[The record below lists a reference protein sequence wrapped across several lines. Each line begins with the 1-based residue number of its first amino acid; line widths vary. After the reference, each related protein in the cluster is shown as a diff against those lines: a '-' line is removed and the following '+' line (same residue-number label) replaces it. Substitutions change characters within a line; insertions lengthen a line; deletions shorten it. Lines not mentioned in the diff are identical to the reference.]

1 MKEETNKQQT
11 AVDWLIEELEN
22 KGDAW
27 ENVSIRRLQISIDVS
42 EYLDLKRKAKKM
54 EKEQIEDAY
63 DYGFADGF
71 DDGKY
76 DDEPQYG
83 NAEQY
88 YEEMHGGDE

>member
-54 EKEQIEDAY
+54 EKEQIEDAFY
-63 DYGFADGF
+63 QC
-71 DDGKY
+71 GK
-76 DDEPQYG
+76 DNFEHIKVI
-83 NAEQY
+83 NRSAKEY
-88 YEEMHGGDE
+88 YEQTYGGNK